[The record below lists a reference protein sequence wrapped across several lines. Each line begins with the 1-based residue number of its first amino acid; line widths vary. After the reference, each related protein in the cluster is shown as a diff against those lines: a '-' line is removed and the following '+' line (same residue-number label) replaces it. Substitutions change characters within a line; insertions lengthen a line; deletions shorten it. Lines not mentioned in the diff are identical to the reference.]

1 MTRELMETAISQL
14 GSQAKLAEA
23 CGVKQQSIWQAK
35 ETGRCSAELALQIEQ
50 ATGGTVTAAALR
62 PDLPWPSP
70 ATQPN
75 QDSHDDQNA
84 HGDDGAPADPVDAHE
99 VAS

>member
-1 MTRELMETAISQL
+1 MTRELIETAISQM

-35 ETGRCSAELALQIEQ
+35 DSGRVSAELAVLIEA
-50 ATGGTVTAAALR
+50 ATGGKVRAVELR
-62 PDLPWPSP
+62 PDLPWPT
-70 ATQPN
+70 TQPSE
-75 QDSHDDQNA
+75 QGDDQQQA
-84 HGDDGAPADPVDAHE
+84 HADNGAAADPVDAHE

>member
-1 MTRELMETAISQL
+1 MSRELIEAAVTLL

-50 ATGGTVTAAALR
+50 ATAGKVTAAELR
-62 PDLPWPSP
+62 PDLPWPLAPP
-70 ATQPN
+70 A
-75 QDSHDDQNA
+75 
-84 HGDDGAPADPVDAHE
+84 APSAEPVE
-99 VAS
+99 TEGVEQ

>member
-50 ATGGTVTAAALR
+50 ATAGVVTAAALR

-70 ATQPN
+70 ATQP
-75 QDSHDDQNA
+75 QGQSHGDQHQHA
-84 HGDDGAPADPVDAHE
+84 DDGAAADTVE

>member
-50 ATGGTVTAAALR
+50 ATAGKVTAVELR

-70 ATQPN
+70 STQP
-75 QDSHDDQNA
+75 QAPDA
-84 HGDDGAPADPVDAHE
+84 APAETEGAQ
-99 VAS
+99 

>member
-1 MTRELMETAISQL
+1 MSRELIERAITL
-14 GSQAKLAEA
+14 AGSQAKLAEA

-50 ATGGTVTAAALR
+50 ATAGKVTAAELR

-70 ATQPN
+70 ST
-75 QDSHDDQNA
+75 
-84 HGDDGAPADPVDAHE
+84 APAADPVSQPE
-99 VAS
+99 PVSS

>member
-35 ETGRCSAELALQIEQ
+35 ETGRCSAELALQIEH

-62 PDLPWPSP
+62 PDLPWPVSGE
-70 ATQPN
+70 AV
-75 QDSHDDQNA
+75 S
-84 HGDDGAPADPVDAHE
+84 
-99 VAS
+99 